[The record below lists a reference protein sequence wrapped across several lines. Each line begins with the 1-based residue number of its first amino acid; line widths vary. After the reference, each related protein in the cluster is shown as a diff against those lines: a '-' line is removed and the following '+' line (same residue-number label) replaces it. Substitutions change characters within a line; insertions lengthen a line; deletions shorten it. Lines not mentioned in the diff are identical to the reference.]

1 MADETPQSR
10 RERQVAFLRG
20 LYERHLARLRDA
32 RGEAPPALAQRV
44 HGEID
49 AVIERDRGADP
60 RSTAIRCSSGCSHCC
75 SGPVEIWAQEAA
87 LLVEHVRTAGLLLD
101 VARLERQSRHDVDRW
116 RDQPVADRACVFL
129 GSDGACRVYAVR
141 PNACRKLLVTSDP
154 QHCDIPR
161 GEYEHIERW
170 FSWEAEMIET
180 AALETFG
187 MVMMPLA
194 VLEALRDAEAAG
206 GGG

>member
-20 LYERHLARLRDA
+20 LYEHHLARLRENRSEA
-32 RGEAPPALAQRV
+32 RPALAQRV

-60 RSTAIRCSSGCSHCC
+60 RSTAIRCNKSCSHCC
-75 SGPVEIWAQEAA
+75 SGPVEIWPQEAL
-87 LLVEHVRTAGLLLD
+87 LLVEHLRATGLVLD
-101 VARLERQSRHDVDRW
+101 RGRLERQSRHDVDCW
-116 RDQPVADRACVFL
+116 REQPVADRACVFL
-129 GSDGACRVYAVR
+129 GSDGACAVYPVR

-161 GEYEHIERW
+161 GEYQRIERW

-180 AALETFG
+180 AALEVFG
-187 MVMMPLA
+187 MVMMPVALLA
-194 VLEALRDAEAAG
+194 ALQDAESAG

>member
-1 MADETPQSR
+1 MTDEDPQLR
-10 RERQVAFLRG
+10 RERQIAFLRG
-20 LYERHLARLRDA
+20 LYGRHLAQLRES
-32 RGEAPPALAQRV
+32 RSEAPLALAQRV

-49 AVIERDRGADP
+49 AVIARDRSADP
-60 RSTAIRCSSGCSHCC
+60 RSTAIRCSRSCSHCC

-87 LLVEHVRTAGLLLD
+87 LLVEHLRAAGLPFD
-101 VARLERQSRHDVDRW
+101 RERLERQSRHDVDSW
-116 RDQPVADRACVFL
+116 REQPVADRACVFL
-129 GSDGACRVYAVR
+129 GEDGACTVYAVR

-161 GEYEHIERW
+161 GEYERIERW

-194 VLEALRDAEAAG
+194 LLNALRDAGVAG
-206 GGG
+206 SSG